1 MEGIRRALVLDL
13 VFIAGTAIEQTTSV
27 GPHNY
32 RIVVSTHSIDPYLWG
47 ESNNPLLVH
56 EPAYLS
62 ICPAAPALQ
71 RGLSTNPGVTV
82 WWYVGA
88 VEEMVCVVCV
98 GVA

>member
-47 ESNNPLLVH
+47 ESNNPAFGPRASLSLHLPSSSSTPAGSVH
-56 EPAYLS
+56 KS
-62 ICPAAPALQ
+62 
-71 RGLSTNPGVTV
+71 RGDSV
-82 WWYVGA
+82 
-88 VEEMVCVVCV
+88 VVC
-98 GVA
+98 GCS